1 MASRRDTG
9 RPVQIVR
16 MEGGKGCSLDDNALK
31 RILLDDNIKDLPVV
45 VVSVAGIFRK
55 GKSFL
60 LNFFLQY
67 MRSRGQGDW
76 MVNNVPSEGFRWRGG
91 SDTETLGIWIW
102 DEVFVTNTGGKK
114 VAVIFLDTQGTFDTK
129 TTVNNCATIFA
140 LSMMTSSVQI
150 YNLSQNIGEDH
161 LQHLQLFTQYGKL
174 AQQNT
179 EKRPFQKLLF
189 LVRDWQYGYERSY
202 GFDGGND
209 LLEQRLKVSDELD
222 PELQNLRHD
231 IQSCFSEISC
241 FLMPH
246 PGKKVASGPRFEGC
260 LSDIDDEFKEQLEV
274 LVPFVLQPHNLVVKK
289 ISNSDV
295 TCRQMLDYFVK
306 FAEVFNGDDLPDAK
320 SILELFSEDQPFLD
334 ARSLVMHHSE
344 MRKSALQLFKRETK
358 LGGLERSKA
367 YEESLEKKIDEEFE
381 SICKGNEG
389 DRIRAHEEKI
399 MNDAYEKAK
408 KIMDDA
414 EAKCKIGGSVKG
426 IIDTIASLTPF
437 ILGGAFGGTATVV
450 RLASLLVPLVMM
462 ATTIFEKK
470 KVFKRIAR
478 LMKELDANALKKMKE
493 FLDRL
498 EAWFKDAQKTTGKAG
513 SGASDS
519 SQDFAN
525 GEISV
530 YKATTVR
537 DILREISAALDEDED
552 DAQTDENAV
561 TPLKKSHPQCKFEPY

>member
-16 MEGGKGCSLDDNALK
+16 IEGGKGCSLDDNALK

-174 AQQNT
+174 AQQVT

-189 LVRDWQYGYERSY
+189 LVRDWQYGYERAY
-202 GFDGGND
+202 GFDGGYD
-209 LLEQRLKVSDELD
+209 LLEQRLKVSEELD
-222 PELQNLRHD
+222 PELQSLRHD
-231 IQSCFSEISC
+231 IESCFSEISC
-241 FLMPH
+241 FLLPH
-246 PGKKVASGPRFEGC
+246 PGKKVASGPQFEGC
-260 LSDIDDEFKEQLEV
+260 LSDIDDEFKEQLQV
-274 LVPFVLQPHNLVVKK
+274 LVPFVLQPNNLVVKK

-295 TCRQMLDYFVK
+295 TCRQMLDYFVVGTRATLVPPSPCPCHYRSTPK
-306 FAEVFNGDDLPDAK
+306 SSTETIYRMRNVSLSGAQKKCVCTQRSGEVNWMFICEARALLPAV
-320 SILELFSEDQPFLD
+320 LPFRCRATFHTVAFRLPRWLTD
-334 ARSLVMHHSE
+334 FIYWRIWLVIYRFQSFIE
-344 MRKSALQLFKRETK
+344 QRVALRRFPRL
-358 LGGLERSKA
+358 LADCLP
-367 YEESLEKKIDEEFE
+367 
-381 SICKGNEG
+381 
-389 DRIRAHEEKI
+389 
-399 MNDAYEKAK
+399 
-408 KIMDDA
+408 
-414 EAKCKIGGSVKG
+414 GGSARFCV
-426 IIDTIASLTPF
+426 AEP
-437 ILGGAFGGTATVV
+437 
-450 RLASLLVPLVMM
+450 LLLIGEMTLHKLVH
-462 ATTIFEKK
+462 
-470 KVFKRIAR
+470 RI
-478 LMKELDANALKKMKE
+478 
-493 FLDRL
+493 
-498 EAWFKDAQKTTGKAG
+498 
-513 SGASDS
+513 
-519 SQDFAN
+519 
-525 GEISV
+525 
-530 YKATTVR
+530 
-537 DILREISAALDEDED
+537 
-552 DAQTDENAV
+552 
-561 TPLKKSHPQCKFEPY
+561 